1 MINRVNKFSC
11 TFKNAKDESK
21 YLNYIWGNS
30 YEPLYNKYIPLIFI
44 PLSIYG
50 IIYSPTAYPNAFFY
64 VYIIVGLSFNY
75 LKSRMKRYIIICY
88 TYYIGFIF
96 SLEYLTKSPFNS
108 PFDPQIVIFFVPILF
123 LAFPNISFLPSFLLS
138 LVNFLIGMHILLS
151 SNYNFWN
158 IYLPTY
164 IFLSL
169 VFIKWNNEFSNR
181 VNFCRIIKS

>member
-50 IIYSPTAYPNAFFY
+50 IIYSPIAYPNAFFY
-64 VYIIVGLSFNY
+64 VAIIVGLSFNY

-96 SLEYLTKSPFNS
+96 SFR
-108 PFDPQIVIFFVPILF
+108 
-123 LAFPNISFLPSFLLS
+123 AIS
-138 LVNFLIGMHILLS
+138 
-151 SNYNFWN
+151 
-158 IYLPTY
+158 
-164 IFLSL
+164 
-169 VFIKWNNEFSNR
+169 EE
-181 VNFCRIIKS
+181 